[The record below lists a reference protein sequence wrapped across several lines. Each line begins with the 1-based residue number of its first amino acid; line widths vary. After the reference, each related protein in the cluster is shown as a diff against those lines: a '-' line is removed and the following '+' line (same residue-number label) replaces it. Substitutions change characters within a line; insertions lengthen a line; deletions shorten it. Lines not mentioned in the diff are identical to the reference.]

1 MENLYFPLI
10 LLFPLAGVLINAAFG
25 KRLPLRASG
34 GIATLAI
41 GLSFLWA
48 VRAFFALRALPADG
62 AESVVYPLWHWF
74 SAGDFSVNF
83 SLLLDPLSSVMI
95 LVVTGVGTLIH
106 LYSIGYMSHDRDYP
120 RFFAYLNLFTL
131 AMLLLVLGSNYL
143 VLFVGWE
150 GVGLCSYLLI
160 GFWYDKMFTPTMS
173 NASAGKKAFIVNRIG
188 DFGFLLAL
196 FLLFT
201 NFHSLEFA
209 AVFSALTHHPAA
221 PGLMTAIGLLLLL
234 GATGK
239 SAQLPLFVWLPDA
252 MAGPTPVSALIH
264 AATMVTAGVYMVA
277 RSHLIFA
284 LAPVALTTVAWV
296 GGLTAIFAATVA
308 LKQNDI
314 KKVLAYSTVS
324 QLGYMFL
331 GLGSMAFGAGIFHVM
346 THAFFKALLFL
357 GAGSVI
363 HALHE
368 EQDIRK
374 MGGLRKQLPLTFA
387 TFLVA
392 TLAIAGFP
400 GLSGFFSKDEIL
412 AAAFQQHPALWGIGV
427 ITAGLTSFYMF
438 RLLFLTFF
446 GKSRVEPEKAAK
458 LHESPL
464 VMTLPL
470 LLLALLS
477 VVGGWVGLP
486 PVLGKHALAGFLEP
500 VFAGLHHLPG
510 LAHEEHLSHAAEW
523 ALMGIS
529 TFVALAG
536 FAVAYRSY
544 MRPIDERAL
553 AAPPAGAFGRLL
565 MDKYRVDELYDAL
578 IVRPIGRFATFL
590 WRIVDELVVDL
601 LVNLAGLVVR
611 MGGELLRLLQTG
623 YVQTYG
629 FFMVLGLLLILIRLL
644 V

>member
-1 MENLYFPLI
+1 MPIEQFPLI
-10 LLFPLAGVLINAAFG
+10 LLFPLVGVLINALVG
-25 KRLPLRASG
+25 KRLPLRISG
-34 GIATLAI
+34 GVATLGI
-41 GLSFLWA
+41 GLSFVW
-48 VRAFFALRALPADG
+48 ALRAFMLLRSLPSGEERRLVA
-62 AESVVYPLWHWF
+62 PLWDWF
-74 SAGDFSVNF
+74 WAGDFAVDF

-106 LYSIGYMSHDRDYP
+106 VYSIGYMSHDRDYP

-131 AMLLLVLGSNYL
+131 AMLLLVLGSNFL

-160 GFWYDKMFTPTMS
+160 GFWYDKMFTPKMS
-173 NASAGKKAFIVNRIG
+173 NASAGKKAFLVNRIG

-196 FLLFT
+196 FLIFT
-201 NFHSLEFA
+201 QFHSLDFGT
-209 AVFSALTHHPAA
+209 VFTAMGHHPGST
-221 PGLMTAIGLLLLL
+221 GLMTAIGLLLLL

-277 RSHLIFA
+277 RSHMIFA

-296 GGLTAIFAATVA
+296 GGLTALFAASIA
-308 LKQNDI
+308 IAQNDI

-331 GLGSMAFGAGIFHVM
+331 GLGSAAFGSGVFHLM

-368 EQDIRK
+368 EQDIRR
-374 MGGLRKQLPLTFA
+374 MGGLRHKLPLTFA
-387 TFLVA
+387 TFFIA

-400 GLSGFFSKDEIL
+400 GFSGFFSKDEIL
-412 AAAFQQHPALWGIGV
+412 AAAFQQHPALWAIGV
-427 ITAGLTSFYMF
+427 VTAGLTSFYMF

-446 GKSRVEPEKAAK
+446 GKSRVEPERAKK
-458 LHESPL
+458 LHESPA

-470 LLLALLS
+470 VLLALLS
-477 VVGGWVGLP
+477 IAGGWLGLP
-486 PVLGKHALAGFLEP
+486 PVLGKNMLAGFLDP

-510 LAHEEHLSHAAEW
+510 HAGGHHLSHAAEW
-523 ALMGIS
+523 VLMGAS
-529 TFVALAG
+529 T
-536 FAVAYRSY
+536 AVAAIGFGIAFKKYLGS
-544 MRPIDERAL
+544 IDAAAL
-553 AAPPAGAFGRLL
+553 DAPPRSAFMRLL
-565 MDKYRVDELYDAL
+565 ADKYRIDEIYDAV
-578 IVRPIGRFATFL
+578 IVRPIGRSATFL
-590 WRIVDELVVDL
+590 WRIIDELFIDL
-601 LVNLAGLVVR
+601 LVNLSGLLVR
-611 MGGELLRLLQTG
+611 MGGEVLRLLQTG
-623 YVQTYG
+623 YVQTYA
-629 FFMVLGLLLILIRLL
+629 FFMVLGVLLILLRLL
-644 V
+644 A